1 MHTLGSTLYHFHAN
15 CRSLHWGN
23 ARQRAFAATL
33 RRRGAQRPQ
42 TLSIMPFSTLPQ
54 RLPLQERTVRD
65 VAFQAA
71 RELFTIVA
79 TSLSTVFQCCR
90 RAMPSSCDARGNPRA
105 SHGDGSTRTRLQV
118 TERHQLPSGI
128 SYRALERI
136 GSGERKGPRS
146 EEPTCTCDSSRRGSI
161 HRQGTLNAVATSV
174 EASWAPTRASAEE
187 RSARGLA
194 RARGLAALC
203 VRVHAA
209 HEWRGRN

>member
-15 CRSLHWGN
+15 CRSLHCRVRGN

-118 TERHQLPSGI
+118 TERHQLPSVAHEGRNSFVAI
-128 SYRALERI
+128 EGLEEGAALQLWALALSHWP
-136 GSGERKGPRS
+136 GGTSG
-146 EEPTCTCDSSRRGSI
+146 
-161 HRQGTLNAVATSV
+161 NVATLG
-174 EASWAPTRASAEE
+174 A
-187 RSARGLA
+187 
-194 RARGLAALC
+194 
-203 VRVHAA
+203 
-209 HEWRGRN
+209 